1 MIGSVRL
8 MPHIINI
15 CILIKNETK
24 LIGIWE
30 MKGDF
35 AMKRYPPKR
44 PLNTHG
50 VCYTDKLC
58 DIKSNCS
65 KCNNLNPNGSLEDL
79 KSGEK
84 KAIGS
89 W

>member
-1 MIGSVRL
+1 
-8 MPHIINI
+8 
-15 CILIKNETK
+15 
-24 LIGIWE
+24 
-30 MKGDF
+30 
-35 AMKRYPPKR
+35 MKRYPPKR